1 MDRSCLSPGRS
12 FPHARSAKER
22 RGVAAVETALVFPM
36 LLLVVFGTITASQF
50 IYFRKSMVA
59 AASEGVRLASQRDST
74 SQAVNDRVNAILASR
89 RISNATVTLTPS
101 TIELLTPGSR
111 VDLSVQAKFQ
121 GFGIG
126 PLGKGVSYPVNVTL
140 SILRE

>member
-1 MDRSCLSPGRS
+1 MDRSYLSPRRILRHS
-12 FPHARSAKER
+12 QSAKER

-36 LLLVVFGTITASQF
+36 LLLVVFGTITTSQL
-50 IYFRKSMVA
+50 IYFRKSMVVA
-59 AASEGVRLASQRDST
+59 SSEGLRLASQRDST
-74 SQAVNDRVNAILASR
+74 SQAVSDRVSAILTSQ

-101 TIELLTPGSR
+101 TIELLSPGSR
-111 VDLSVQAKFQ
+111 VDLSVKASFQ

-126 PLGKGVSYPVNVTL
+126 PFGKGVSYPVNVTL

>member
-1 MDRSCLSPGRS
+1 
-12 FPHARSAKER
+12 
-22 RGVAAVETALVFPM
+22 M

-59 AASEGVRLASQRDST
+59 AASEGLRLASERDST
-74 SQAVNDRVNAILASR
+74 SQEVSDRVNAILGSR
-89 RISNATVTLTPS
+89 RINNATVTLTPS
-101 TIELLTPGSR
+101 AIELLTPGSR
-111 VDLSVQAKFQ
+111 VDLSVQAGFQ

-126 PLGKGVSYPVNVTL
+126 PLGKGVSYPVNVTF